1 MKVRHAS
8 RTILRQS
15 LSWYNDWR
23 QVALPAPGAFT
34 PELPVSVVV
43 PYYAAP
49 AELARTLAALE
60 GQTYPRGL
68 FEVVVVDDGSPEPLA
83 RPRSTPLDVKVVRQE
98 DRGFGLARARNTGVR
113 AAAHDIVVFL
123 DGDMLPEA
131 GWLAAHA
138 RWHHGVSDAVTLGLR
153 AHVPV
158 DGIDAETIRNRPGT
172 LRELFEGR
180 RVDPSWVEYHLRRTD
195 DLTSR
200 ADDLFRV
207 VVGSNVGVRREFY
220 ELVGGFDESFT
231 QWGMEDQEFGYRAYT
246 RGGLLVP
253 ARDAFAWHQGP
264 WEEER
269 ADKEKSLKLQRAKCA
284 HLIAH
289 PRFRSGWEGRT
300 FTVPQHVVTLR
311 GDGLPVERLLADVEH
326 VLAGPIHDLVVRVE
340 LDEDHPELAW
350 LERQLDPDP
359 RVRVAPARSALEEF
373 PASPFHVELPAGRR
387 LHAAAVRRLHA
398 KLGTAVVGR
407 AVFPDG
413 SRASITRAWALHR
426 ALRAAGELDASDFGE
441 EVTIPAEKLL
451 SAPGAPAKPPAHRLP
466 AAPAGWALPAP
477 LKRLRAEWRQI
488 DGPVAAWRFVR
499 WFGGAVLR
507 RVLGRFRTAPPPPAR
522 ARPVDAFPPRAGHPL
537 GVEIVALGARARAVF
552 RASRRVAWTLAGQH
566 VDVVVA
572 DTAAEAAAVEAPVV
586 VLADAPPQ
594 LSVPAFDPRV
604 DNPVGWQ
611 CRVVAAEVAA
621 LGPLD
626 LLPPGCRADRVVR
639 RDDRAALQR
648 IHHLEDVQAFHPT
661 APSARAGELVRLAA
675 LGVVVHLADGDRRLA
690 PYLGAE
696 LFELMT
702 RDVQDL
708 DVDAR
713 EALSVRMRRAAL
725 REHSLGSRV
734 RQVAERALA
743 DPPRLPL
750 VSILLVTRRPELLAR
765 ALAAVRRQTYPRL
778 ELVLGL
784 HGEGFGEVAAR
795 AAGPAAAVTVLRLDA
810 ALPLGSALNA
820 ATQAARGTLLT
831 KMDDDDLYGPEH
843 VWDLVLAQEYSRA
856 ELVGKGNEFAYL
868 AASDRT
874 IRRFSDGGEGYGSTV
889 LAGGTLL
896 ITRHLLDRVGGWT
909 RSRRAVD
916 QALALAVARAG
927 SRVYRTHPYGF
938 LLVRHG
944 HQHTWDVP
952 EVHFLARADVDEA
965 GWRPELAGVREAQPP
980 YGKDQ
985 ECSTHMPSPGR

>member
-1 MKVRHAS
+1 MANL
-8 RTILRQS
+8 ILRQS

-138 RWHHGVSDAVTLGLR
+138 RWHHEVSDAVTLGLWDR
-153 AHVPV
+153 VPV
-158 DGIDAETIRNRPGT
+158 DGIDAEMIRNRPGT
-172 LRELFEGR
+172 LKELFEGR
-180 RVDPSWVEYHLRRTD
+180 KGAVVDREWLESDLSRTD

-200 ADDLFRV
+200 ADDSFHV
-207 VVGSNVGVRREFY
+207 VAGGNLGVRREFY

-231 QWGMEDQEFGYRAYT
+231 QWGGEDTEFGYRAYT

-253 ARDAFAWHQGP
+253 ARDAFAWHQGS
-264 WEEER
+264 WEEGR
-269 ADKEKSLKLQRAKCA
+269 ADKEKSQELQQAKCA

-289 PRFRSGWEGRT
+289 RGFRSGLKGRT
-300 FTVPQHVVTLR
+300 FTVPQYVVTLR
-311 GDGLPVERLLADVEH
+311 GDGLPAERLLKAVEH
-326 VLAGPIHDLVVRVE
+326 VLAGPMHDLVVRVE
-340 LDEDHPELAW
+340 LDEDHPALAW
-350 LERQLDPDP
+350 LERQLGPDP

-373 PASPFHVELPAGRR
+373 PASSFQVALPAGRR
-387 LHAAAVRRLHA
+387 LHADVVHRLRA
-398 KLGTAVVGR
+398 ELGTAVVGR

-426 ALRAAGELDASDFGE
+426 ALRAPGELDASDFGV
-441 EVTIPAEKLL
+441 EVTIPFQKLL
-451 SAPGAPAKPPAHRLP
+451 PASAGTPASSSSASLP
-466 AAPAGWALPAP
+466 
-477 LKRLRAEWRQI
+477 RAEY
-488 DGPVAAWRFVR
+488 
-499 WFGGAVLR
+499 
-507 RVLGRFRTAPPPPAR
+507 
-522 ARPVDAFPPRAGHPL
+522 PL

-552 RASRRVAWTLAGQH
+552 WASRRVARTLAGQH
-566 VDVVVA
+566 ADVVVA

-702 RDVQDL
+702 RDMQDL

-856 ELVGKGNEFAYL
+856 ELVGKGLEFVYL

-874 IRRFSDGGEGYGSTV
+874 IRRARWSECDVTSPHVT
-889 LAGGTLL
+889 GGTLL
-896 ITRHLLDRVGGWT
+896 ITRHMFDRVGGWK
-909 RSRRAVD
+909 RHWRAED
-916 QALALAVARAG
+916 QALINDVLLAG
-927 SRVYRTHPYGF
+927 GRVYRTHPYGY

-944 HQHTWDVP
+944 HQHAWDAP
-952 EVHFLARADVDEA
+952 EAHFLTRVDVDEA
-965 GWRPELAGVREAQPP
+965 GWRPELAGIREVQPP
-980 YGKDQ
+980 KLWFN
-985 ECSTHMPSPGR
+985 

>member
-1 MKVRHAS
+1 MDFVGRYVEMPGHFVES
-8 RTILRQS
+8 IR
-15 LSWYNDWR
+15 YNDWR

-98 DRGFGLARARNTGVR
+98 DRGFGAPRARNTGVR

-138 RWHHGVSDAVTLGLR
+138 RWHHEVPDAVTLGLWDR
-153 AHVPV
+153 VPV

-172 LRELFEGR
+172 LKELFEGR
-180 RVDPSWVEYHLRRTD
+180 KGAVVSREWLEFHLSRTD

-207 VVGSNVGVRREFY
+207 VASGNLGVRREFY

-231 QWGMEDQEFGYRAYT
+231 QWGMEDTEFGYRAYT

-264 WEEER
+264 WEEEGR
-269 ADKEKSLKLQRAKCA
+269 ADKEKSLELQRAKCA

-289 PRFRSGWEGRT
+289 RGFRSGLKGRT
-300 FTVPQHVVTLR
+300 FTVPQYVVTLR
-311 GDGLPVERLLADVEH
+311 GDGLPAERLLKVVEH
-326 VLAGPIHDLVVRVE
+326 VLAGPMHDLVVRVE
-340 LDEDHPELAW
+340 LDEDHPALAW
-350 LERQLDPDP
+350 LERQLGPDP
-359 RVRVAPARSALEEF
+359 RVRVVAPARSALEEF
-373 PASPFHVELPAGRR
+373 PASSFHVDLPAGKR
-387 LHAAAVRRLHA
+387 LHEDVVHRLRA
-398 KLGTAVVGR
+398 ELGTAVVGR
-407 AVFPDG
+407 AVFPGG

-426 ALRAAGELDASDFGE
+426 ALRAPGEPDASDFGV
-441 EVTIPAEKLL
+441 EVTIPFQKLL
-451 SAPGAPAKPPAHRLP
+451 PASAGTPASSSSASLP
-466 AAPAGWALPAP
+466 
-477 LKRLRAEWRQI
+477 RAEY
-488 DGPVAAWRFVR
+488 
-499 WFGGAVLR
+499 
-507 RVLGRFRTAPPPPAR
+507 
-522 ARPVDAFPPRAGHPL
+522 PL

-552 RASRRVAWTLAGQH
+552 RVSRRVARTLAGQH

-586 VLADAPPQ
+586 VLADAPPL

-611 CRVVAAEVAA
+611 CRVEPAEVAA
-621 LGPLD
+621 LGPPK

-702 RDVQDL
+702 RDVQGL

-784 HGEGFGEVAAR
+784 HGEGFGEVAPR
-795 AAGPAAAVTVLRLDA
+795 AAGQAAVTVLRLDAALPLGSVLNAATQAAVTVLRLDA

-831 KMDDDDLYGPEH
+831 KMDDDDMYGPEH
-843 VWDLVLAQEYSRA
+843 VWDLVLAREYSRA
-856 ELVGKGNEFAYL
+856 ELVGKGQEFAYL

-874 IRRFSDGGEGYGSTV
+874 IRQFSGGGEQYGTTDL

-896 ITRHLLDRVGGWT
+896 ITRHMLDRVGGWK
-909 RSRRAVD
+909 RSRQAVD
-916 QALALAVARAG
+916 QALIHAVARTGSMIYRAHPHGFRSSFRDWAAEKTDHPREVIEAALAHVVPNKVEAAYARSDLFERRRLLMDDWARYVDGG
-927 SRVYRTHPYGF
+927 SR
-938 LLVRHG
+938 
-944 HQHTWDVP
+944 P
-952 EVHFLARADVDEA
+952 ED
-965 GWRPELAGVREAQPP
+965 
-980 YGKDQ
+980 
-985 ECSTHMPSPGR
+985 SPRR